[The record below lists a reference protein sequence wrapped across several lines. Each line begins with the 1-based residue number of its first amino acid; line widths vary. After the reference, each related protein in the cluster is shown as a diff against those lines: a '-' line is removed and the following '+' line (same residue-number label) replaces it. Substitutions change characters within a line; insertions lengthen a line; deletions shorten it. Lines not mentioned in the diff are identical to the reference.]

1 MPYFLGQWFSKQD
14 PEDCNGLF
22 EASMLAL
29 LKPWR
34 LLTDLKRP
42 EQTFWEAFTD
52 FVHEASSETCCI
64 LKNVQYFHECREH
77 ANQHTQPIVAMDESN
92 PTTVWME
99 IEGSADG
106 PIDNN
111 TVDNEHFEDLISEE
125 DINRVIDLPYSS

>member
-1 MPYFLGQWFSKQD
+1 
-14 PEDCNGLF
+14 
-22 EASMLAL
+22 
-29 LKPWR
+29 
-34 LLTDLKRP
+34 
-42 EQTFWEAFTD
+42 
-52 FVHEASSETCCI
+52 
-64 LKNVQYFHECREH
+64 
-77 ANQHTQPIVAMDESN
+77 MDESN